1 MKRLLTSCFG
11 LGYLPIAPGTWGSI
25 PVVIAYALLCYFH
38 VHPHTVNLVMIIIAV
53 TASVICVVFAPKAIE
68 VTGQKDPPEVVADE
82 MAGQAIVFMLI
93 YSVGRRAIGAVSL
106 VGFLAFRFFDI
117 IKPWPCRKLEKLP
130 KGWGVLAD
138 DLMAGIYARIVLQI
152 FLDLCISGKLS
163 WLGFR

>member
-25 PVVIAYALLCYFH
+25 PVVIVYALLCYFH

-93 YSVGRRAIGAVSL
+93 YAVGRRAIGAVSL

-117 IKPWPCRKLEKLP
+117 LKPWPCRKLEKLP
-130 KGWGVLAD
+130 QGLGILAD
-138 DLMAGIYARIVLQI
+138 DLMAGVYGLL
-152 FLDLCISGKLS
+152 FLHIISYIWFAGKII
-163 WLGFR
+163 